1 MFTVVFIDTAD
12 DADDADGDGASDDDE
27 LAAGTDPAD
36 PDSVFAILPASR
48 KTALGPEIRWHSVAG
63 KSYQVQRAAS
73 LGQAFETLPGLLPAT
88 PPLNVF
94 IDKTAPKEGELF
106 YRILKP

>member
-1 MFTVVFIDTAD
+1 
-12 DADDADGDGASDDDE
+12 
-27 LAAGTDPAD
+27 
-36 PDSVFAILPASR
+36 
-48 KTALGPEIRWHSVAG
+48 
-63 KSYQVQRAAS
+63 VQRAAS
-73 LGQAFETLPGLLPAT
+73 LGRAFETLPGLLPAT